1 MAVVS
6 RRQPLGFATPLSSRR
21 RSSNRFRTPGPAAG
35 TVVDVGDDPIVREYR
50 RFAADD
56 PALIGSSDARAA
68 WHHIV
73 PVKVPD
79 LEHVKREFFQLTA
92 LEPDALLRT
101 ARPGHLTAS
110 ALVLDHDARHV
121 LLLHHAKLQR
131 WLQPGGHA
139 DGEAN
144 LARVALNEATEET
157 GIEGL
162 EIVDPAVDIDIHNVA
177 PPGEE
182 PILHYDVRFVVFAPE
197 GAEPSGNHE
206 STDIAWVPLEEL
218 LDYELDPG
226 THRLIAAGLGVARQ
240 LLATKE
246 PT

>member
-1 MAVVS
+1 MDDDV
-6 RRQPLGFATPLSSRR
+6 
-21 RSSNRFRTPGPAAG
+21 PA
-35 TVVDVGDDPIVREYR
+35 VREYR
-50 RFAADD
+50 RYREGD
-56 PALIGSSDARAA
+56 PALVGSSEPRAA

-92 LEPDALLRT
+92 LEPGALLRST
-101 ARPGHLTAS
+101 TPGHLTAS
-110 ALVLDHDARHV
+110 ALVVDHDVRHV

-144 LARVALNEATEET
+144 LARVALTEAREET
-157 GIEGL
+157 GIDGL

-182 PILHYDVRFVVFAPE
+182 PILHYDVRFVVLAPV
-197 GAEPSGNHE
+197 GAEPVGNHE
-206 STDIAWVPLEEL
+206 STDIRWVPLDDL
-218 LDYELDPG
+218 MHYDLDPG
-226 THRLIAAGLGVARQ
+226 THRLIAAGLGVARS
-240 LLATKE
+240 LIGASEST
-246 PT
+246 